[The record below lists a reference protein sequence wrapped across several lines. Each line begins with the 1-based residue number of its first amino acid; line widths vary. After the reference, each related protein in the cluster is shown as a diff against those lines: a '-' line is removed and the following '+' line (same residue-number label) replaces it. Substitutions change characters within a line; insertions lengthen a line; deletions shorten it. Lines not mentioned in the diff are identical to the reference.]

1 MFTLADVPLTA
12 THLKRRWQST
22 QTRCRVRLPGPRAR
36 GRRLSGRRGRAA
48 ATCAWPECG
57 VATLSR
63 GPDAAPCSC
72 CSPQGRRGS
81 VGRGLGRRSGR
92 LLSAAGR
99 PGPAADRLGAPPI
112 LLQPARG
119 PGAAHPAGEAPRA
132 RPARAP
138 RSRRAPPPRGGPSA
152 RRAQREVRAGWFRCG
167 NAGCVPPRL
176 RHTLS
181 TGRGHAAPRSPLRV
195 LSPRLRGPSLC
206 AQGRRS
212 SNARDMSRV
221 PRGAGSVAGGRG
233 LLRRPAGAEA
243 SPAAGA
249 PCPSVRGGGA
259 AWESGG
265 GTAGRGSCREL

>member
-12 THLKRRWQST
+12 THLKRRWKST

-48 ATCAWPECG
+48 ATCGGRSAGWRRCPG
-57 VATLSR
+57 SRTRHRAAAALRRDVVA
-63 GPDAAPCSC
+63 
-72 CSPQGRRGS
+72 
-81 VGRGLGRRSGR
+81 
-92 LLSAAGR
+92 LSAAGSAGVRVGYCPQQDALDQLLTGWEHLRFYCSLRGVPEPRIPQVRPRELGR
-99 PGPAADRLGAPPI
+99 PGPP
-112 LLQPARG
+112 G
-119 PGAAHPAGEAPRA
+119 PDA
-132 RPARAP
+132 
-138 RSRRAPPPRGGPSA
+138 APPPRGGPSA
-152 RRAQREVRAGWFRCG
+152 PRAQREVRAGWFRCG

>member
-12 THLKRRWQST
+12 THLKHRWKST
-22 QTRCRVRLPGPRAR
+22 QTRFRVRLPGPRAR

-48 ATCAWPECG
+48 ATCAWPERG

-138 RSRRAPPPRGGPSA
+138 RSRRSA
-152 RRAQREVRAGWFRCG
+152 
-167 NAGCVPPRL
+167 
-176 RHTLS
+176 
-181 TGRGHAAPRSPLRV
+181 AAPRRTQRRASAAGGAGGMVPLRERGV
-195 LSPRLRGPSLC
+195 CSPSFTPHTQHRSGSRGTPFAPSRPVSSSSWSVTVCSGTKVIECPGHEQGTTGCGLG
-206 AQGRRS
+206 GRR
-212 SNARDMSRV
+212 
-221 PRGAGSVAGGRG
+221 
-233 LLRRPAGAEA
+233 AGAEA

-249 PCPSVRGGGA
+249 RCPSVRGGGA